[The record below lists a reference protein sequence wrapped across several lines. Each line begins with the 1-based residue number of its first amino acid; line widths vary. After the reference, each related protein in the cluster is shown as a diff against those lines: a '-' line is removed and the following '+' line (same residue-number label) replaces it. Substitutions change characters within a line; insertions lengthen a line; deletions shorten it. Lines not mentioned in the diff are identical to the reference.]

1 MAVSMLI
8 GILSDIHANR
18 EAFDSSLEAIERAGV
33 QRIVLLGDL
42 VGYGPDPAYVV
53 EAARSLA
60 QAGAACIL
68 GNHDEA
74 AATGNT
80 SGMSENAR
88 DAIRWTIDQ
97 LSADQREFL
106 GSMPLSLQEGDIL
119 YTHAGAWRPHAW
131 PYVKEAADAKR
142 SFDTVEARIAICG
155 HTHVPAIFYST
166 ARGAVSSFTPL
177 PNKPAPLFST
187 LRSVIVTGAVGQ
199 PRDGN
204 PAACVALLD
213 TDAMTVTMLRIAYDW
228 EKAAEKINR
237 AGLPAWLGMRLKI
250 GR

>member
-1 MAVSMLI
+1 MLI

-18 EAFDSSLEAIERAGV
+18 EAFDAVLDAISQAGV
-33 QRIVLLGDL
+33 QRVVLLGDL
-42 VGYGPDPAYVV
+42 VGYGPDPSYVV
-53 EAARSLA
+53 EKSRALIES
-60 QAGAACIL
+60 GAVAIL

-88 DAIRWTIDQ
+88 DAIRWTINQ
-97 LSADQREFL
+97 LSADQRDFL
-106 GSMPLSLQEGDIL
+106 AKLPLSHEDGDIL

-131 PYVKEAADAKR
+131 PYVKEASDAKR
-142 SFDTVEARIAICG
+142 SFEAVQARIAICG

-166 ARGAVSSFTPL
+166 ARGAISSFTPL
-177 PNKPAPLFST
+177 ANKPAPLFSS

-228 EKAAEKINR
+228 DKTAEKIIK

>member
-1 MAVSMLI
+1 MRI

-18 EAFDSSLEAIERAGV
+18 EALDAVLEALQSQHVDRL
-33 QRIVLLGDL
+33 VLLGDL

-53 EAARSLA
+53 ERARQLRSV
-60 QAGAACIL
+60 GAACIL

-88 DAIRWTIDQ
+88 DAIRWTVKQ
-97 LSADQREFL
+97 LSGGQCAFL
-106 GSMPLSLQEGDIL
+106 GGLPMSLEEGDIL
-119 YTHAGAWRPHAW
+119 YTHAGAWKPHAW
-131 PYVKEAADAKR
+131 PYVKEASDAKR
-142 SFDTVEARIAICG
+142 SFEAVDARIAICG
-155 HTHVPAIFYST
+155 HTHVPAVFYAT
-166 ARGAVSSFTPL
+166 PRGAVTSFTPL
-177 PNKPAPLFST
+177 ANKPAPLFSSC
-187 LRSVIVTGAVGQ
+187 RAVIVAGAVGQ

-204 PAACVALLD
+204 PAACAALLD
-213 TDAMTVTMLRIAYDW
+213 TEAMTVTMMRVPYDW
-228 EKAAEKINR
+228 DRTAQKIAE